1 MSKKFDSFQISIRTE
16 QAMKQISPVEHKSSK
31 EFSRYNRYNMLV
43 VNMPQIN
50 IWQSEFNIIKILS
63 YSYSKLN
70 SFDEIQFA
78 INVFEVIAADF
89 YFCIEFF
96 MTSEKKVF

>member
-50 IWQSEFNIIKILS
+50 IWQSELNIIKILS
-63 YSYSKLN
+63 YNYSKLN
-70 SFDEIQFA
+70 SF
-78 INVFEVIAADF
+78 
-89 YFCIEFF
+89 
-96 MTSEKKVF
+96 